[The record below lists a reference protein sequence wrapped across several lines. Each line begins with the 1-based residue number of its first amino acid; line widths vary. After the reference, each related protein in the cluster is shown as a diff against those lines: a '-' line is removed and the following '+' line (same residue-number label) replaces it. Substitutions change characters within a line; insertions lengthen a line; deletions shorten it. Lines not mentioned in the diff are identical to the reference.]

1 MSGFS
6 ERIERWAFRHP
17 LRVGGVSV
25 AVLAVRVVERFAAVR
40 AMGLAAEMTYYALL
54 SFFPLIG
61 TLGSSLGF
69 LERVVG
75 PEQTRRMEGA
85 ILIALEVVFS
95 PDVTADVIA
104 PLVTGLLREERAGFA
119 IGSFLITLFFASRI
133 FRSAIDTLDSAYRVD
148 ERRSL
153 LALWGLGLLF
163 ALSAVVAAAVVT
175 AMVVVGP
182 LLGGG
187 RAIASLVGLGAAF
200 EWTWALVRWPLVFA
214 IATAFL
220 SLLYHAGPNART
232 TWRGSLPGAL
242 FGMITLVIVATGF
255 RLYIAT
261 AGLQSPTIANA
272 DDAVALVARTLGAL
286 LAVLLWIWLSAM
298 VMLTGGIVNAELA
311 RLRGERS
318 VEK

>member
-1 MSGFS
+1 MKGFS

-17 LRVGGVSV
+17 LRVGGISV
-25 AVLAVRVVERFAAVR
+25 AVLAVRVAQRAAAVR

-61 TLGSSLGF
+61 ALGSSLGF

-75 PEQTRRMEGA
+75 TQYTQRMEDA
-85 ILIALEVVFS
+85 ILVALEVVFS
-95 PDVTADVIA
+95 PKVTAGVMA
-104 PLVTGLLREERAGFA
+104 PLVAGLLRVKRTRFA
-119 IGSFLITLFFASRI
+119 IGSFLVTLFFGSRI
-133 FRSAIDTLDSAYRVD
+133 FRSAIDTLDSTYRVA
-148 ERRSL
+148 ERRSV

-163 ALSAVVAAAVVT
+163 ALSAVVVAAVVT
-175 AMVVVGP
+175 TMVVVGP

-187 RAIASLVGLGAAF
+187 RAIASLVGLGGAF
-200 EWTWALVRWPLVFA
+200 EWTWALVRWPIVFA

-242 FGMITLVIVATGF
+242 FGMIALVIVATGF

-272 DDAVALVARTLGAL
+272 DDAVALVAHTLGAL
-286 LAVLLWIWLSAM
+286 FAILLWIWLSAT

-311 RLRGERS
+311 RLRGEPP